1 MADGQADVGLDT
13 EFSHVV
19 IAVSDMERALAFY
32 RDVLG
37 MDVVFDRELAGDPF
51 AGRAVGGLVGG
62 VSIELLHLSGQSAAD
77 ASVATYKPVGVQVI
91 SFSVPDLDH
100 SHAVIAAAVGD
111 RAQEPFDIES
121 VRMFF
126 VTDPDGTMIEFVQF
140 PGGAR
145 NPAELHR
152 GIPGADV

>member
-1 MADGQADVGLDT
+1 MADGRASVGLDT
-13 EFSHVV
+13 QFSHVV
-19 IAVSDMERALAFY
+19 VAVSDMDRALAFY

-37 MDVVFDRELAGDPF
+37 MDVVFDQELSGEPF

-62 VSIELLHLSGQSAAD
+62 ASIELLNLPGQRFDNRPSGA
-77 ASVATYKPVGVQVI
+77 YKAVGVQVI
-91 SFSVPDLDH
+91 SFSVPDLDRCH
-100 SHAVIAAAVGD
+100 EAIAAAVGD
-111 RAQEPFDIES
+111 RAQAPFAVED

-126 VTDPDGTMIEFVQF
+126 VTDPDGTVIEFVQF

-152 GIPGADV
+152 GLPGGAA

>member
-13 EFSHVV
+13 QFSHVV
-19 IAVSDMERALAFY
+19 IAVGDMDRALAFY

-37 MDVVFDRELAGDPF
+37 MDVVFDQELSGDPYT
-51 AGRAVGGLVGG
+51 GRAVGGLVGG
-62 VSIELLHLSGQSAAD
+62 ASIELLHLPGQRTGYPSDQA
-77 ASVATYKPVGVQVI
+77 YKPIGVQVI

-100 SHAVIAAAVGD
+100 CHAVIAAAVGD
-111 RAQEPFDIES
+111 RAQAPFEVEG

-126 VTDPDGTMIEFVQF
+126 VTDPDGTVIEFVHF

-152 GIPGADV
+152 GIPGGDA